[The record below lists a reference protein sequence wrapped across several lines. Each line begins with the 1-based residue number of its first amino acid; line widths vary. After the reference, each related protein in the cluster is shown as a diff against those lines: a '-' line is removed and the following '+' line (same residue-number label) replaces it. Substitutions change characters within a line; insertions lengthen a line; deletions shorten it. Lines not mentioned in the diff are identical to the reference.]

1 MPRGI
6 YMPEEKKIQC
16 DKCNT
21 SISEAE
27 FLKSLKVCPHCNYH
41 HQRGYYLTAF
51 ERLNLLV
58 DEGTFVEYDAN
69 LYSLNPLNFPEYEE
83 KLANDIQKTG
93 LRSEILTGEALIG
106 GYHTAIGIGDPY
118 IRMGSIAS
126 VIGEKIT
133 RLIERA
139 TEKRLPLIIVSP
151 FGGGMRMQEG
161 TISLM
166 QMAKTAAACIRY
178 IEAGLFYISV
188 LTHVTMGGN
197 AASFASLGNVIIAEP
212 GTKYG
217 FAGDPTR
224 ASIGMEMPPEV
235 QTAEYQ
241 LEYGMIDMIVQRK
254 DMKAILIDLLDFY
267 Y

>member
-1 MPRGI
+1 ML
-6 YMPEEKKIQC
+6 MPEEKEIQC
-16 DKCNT
+16 DKCKT
-21 SISEAE
+21 TIIESE

-41 HQRGYYLTAF
+41 HQRGYYITAF

-58 DEGTFVEYDAN
+58 DEDTFVEYDAN

-83 KLANDIQKTG
+83 KLAIDIKKTG
-93 LRSEILTGEALIG
+93 LKSEMLTGEALIG
-106 GYHTAIGIGDPY
+106 GYRTAIGIGEPN
-118 IRMGSIAS
+118 IRMGSTGA

-139 TEKRLPLIIVSP
+139 IEKRLPLIIVSP

-166 QMAKTAAACIRY
+166 QMAKTAAACARY
-178 IEAGLFYISV
+178 IEAGLFYISI

-197 AASFASLGNVIIAEP
+197 AASFASLGHIIIAEP
-212 GTKYG
+212 GTIYG
-217 FAGDPTR
+217 FAGDRTR
-224 ASIGMEMPPEV
+224 SSIGMDMPPEV

-254 DMKAILIDLLDFY
+254 DMRATLINLLDFCSD
-267 Y
+267 